1 MKKMQVVMLAML
13 VALVPGIASGIS
25 IAFDF
30 TGGGSAWTIV
40 GQSGLPDYPATFEL
54 DGDSTKVGYT
64 QNADFAAHISMWQ
77 QVILPVGATNVQL
90 SANVSGYSSW
100 VMLGRFSL
108 STVGGSVIPAG
119 TYWTGVDHMS
129 GVVLTNQPMTLDDSF
144 DIFDGGATLAWVGVE
159 VHKGLA
165 GVYQRPDVSQVVL
178 TYDEIPEPSSIALVA
193 FAALAFM
200 KRR

>member
-100 VMLGRFSL
+100 VMLGRIGL
-108 STVGGSVIPAG
+108 STVATSVIPSG
-119 TYWTGVDHMS
+119 TYWTGIDHLPT
-129 GVVLTNQPMTLDDSF
+129 GVSYYDEPVSISDTF
-144 DIFDGGATLAWVGVE
+144 EIFDGTTDCYVGIE
-159 VHKGLA
+159 VHKGLSW
-165 GVYQRPDVSQVVL
+165 VYQRPDVSQVVL
-178 TYDEIPEPSSIALVA
+178 TYDVIPEPSSIAPVV
-193 FAALAFM
+193 FVALAFM